1 MDRLLREGNPPT
13 GQLASPKPQYKDV
26 QTNNWEEL
34 KGEGGASYVKDKDV
48 FAKLEQARAL
58 LDAISG
64 KDFATQ
70 TTLAAVLAKL
80 ADLESELATIKANQ
94 LSGDQK
100 VQLSGTTA
108 TELIKEFPSTDLSG
122 LTGTGRRFGANGP
135 SSLAVL
141 QPLDVRGYN
150 EILVFV
156 RSHNTATMEFTVALE
171 AYNKLSGGI
180 NTSANRIL
188 LGDGQSLPAGASY
201 SFTLQN
207 SPILQARCLFGLG
220 VFVGWSSTPQEG
232 DIITIQIFGRRAV

>member
-1 MDRLLREGNPPT
+1 MMDRLLREGNPPT

-100 VQLSGTTA
+100 VQLSGTNLEIVKVHTSA
-108 TELIKEFPSTDLSG
+108 TSVWQAWGETVVMSSTDHPNPLDMSKYTERAVMVINNTDVVAINIAVQMYTPG
-122 LTGTGRRFGANGP
+122 VFGGSLTGLLR
-135 SSLAVL
+135 
-141 QPLDVRGYN
+141 LDN
-150 EILVFV
+150 I
-156 RSHNTATMEFTVALE
+156 
-171 AYNKLSGGI
+171 
-180 NTSANRIL
+180 
-188 LGDGQSLPAGASY
+188 PAGAKALITADEVPEIDKPY
-201 SFTLQN
+201 THISFRSRNLERTTGEM
-207 SPILQARCLFGLG
+207 IVAFLG
-220 VFVGWSSTPQEG
+220 
-232 DIITIQIFGRRAV
+232 RA